1 MNVIISNNIIE
12 QLKKQGKSCQEL
24 ADGIRVD
31 KKIVNEMLNGTQIIT
46 AIELNKIASFLG
58 VPMSEL
64 VKLPKTPPREVGFV
78 AAFEDKMVSDE
89 GRIALK
95 NADELSDM
103 ILFHS
108 RVKEN
113 GVKSFEQ
120 SEVV

>member
-12 QLKKQGKSCQEL
+12 QLKKQGKSSKEL
-24 ADGIRVD
+24 ADGIDVD
-31 KKIVNEMLNGTQIIT
+31 IQAVNKILNGTRLIT
-46 AIELNKIASFLG
+46 ATELNKIASFLG
-58 VPMSEL
+58 IPMSEL

-108 RVKEN
+108 KVRDS
-113 GVKSFEQ
+113 GIKSFEQ